1 MNVRWPVVPHGQ
13 HPLRDEDANGLKA
26 TEATTRLDQGGW
38 PLIRGVELVKSFGS
52 TSALRGGEISV
63 QRGEIVAL
71 TGPSG
76 SGKSTLMHC
85 LAGILRPDS
94 GRAEFV
100 GTRVDAMSDA
110 ERTRLRR
117 SQFGFV
123 FQFGQLVPEL
133 TAVENVALPLIL
145 SGCRRRRA
153 LAAAQ
158 EWLCRFDLGSLTD
171 RRPCEMSGG
180 QAQRVAVARAMVI
193 EPRVVFADEPTG
205 SLDSRSG
212 AVVLAALIGAAREQD
227 TAVLI
232 VTHAADVAGR
242 ADRVVEVV
250 DGMVGVPAA
259 ASAT

>member
-1 MNVRWPVVPHGQ
+1 MGVHWPVASHGRQ
-13 HPLRDEDANGLKA
+13 VLGDMDANCGLT
-26 TEATTRLDQGGW
+26 TEATTSLDQGEL
-38 PLIRGVELVKSFGS
+38 PLVRGVDLVKSFGA

-94 GRAEFV
+94 GRVEFV
-100 GTRVDAMSDA
+100 GSRVDAMPDA
-110 ERTRLRR
+110 ERTKLRR

-133 TAVENVALPLIL
+133 TAVENIALPLIL
-145 SGCRRRRA
+145 SGQRRRRA

-158 EWLCRFDLGSLTD
+158 EWLSRFDLNPLAS
-171 RRPCEMSGG
+171 RRPGEMSGG

-212 AVVLAALIGAAREQD
+212 AAVLAALIGAAREQN

-232 VTHAADVAGR
+232 VTHAADVADR
-242 ADRVVEVV
+242 ADRVVDVV
-250 DGMVGVPAA
+250 DGMVGVPVTAP
-259 ASAT
+259 AT